1 LKPPVRILS
10 DLHLGHRVS
19 RIARVESLRPL
30 LEGAGTV
37 IFNGDTWQ
45 ELARNLKG
53 RSHGM
58 LEELRAL
65 CREEGCEPIFLRG
78 NHDPGWPGPGFVELE
93 GGKVVVTH
101 GDGLLYDGS
110 PWKREILKAG
120 EMIDAIWAAHP
131 TAESDV
137 EERLQVAR
145 EIAEKLPSL
154 TYPSGRKIWQRAW
167 DAVMPPQRGI
177 EMIKA
182 WWTQEYSG
190 EEFCQRYFP
199 KAEFLLIGHFHW
211 GGNWQRGN
219 LRVIN
224 TGSFLNPGS
233 AYWVEIS
240 EGWLSYGLVDEK
252 DGSCRKGRVLGRWA
266 CGPA

>member
-1 LKPPVRILS
+1 VRILS

-19 RIARVESLRPL
+19 RIERVETLRPL

-45 ELARNLKG
+45 ELARDLKV
-53 RSHGM
+53 RSRGM
-58 LEELRAL
+58 LEELQAL
-65 CREEGCEPIFLRG
+65 CREVGCDAEFLRG
-78 NHDPGWPGPGFVELE
+78 NHDPGWPGQGFVELE

-101 GDGLLYDGS
+101 GDGLLHDGS

-120 EMIDAIWAAHP
+120 ERIDAIWAAHP
-131 TAESDV
+131 QAETNV

-145 EIAEKLPSL
+145 EIAEVLPSL
-154 TYPSGRKIWQRAW
+154 TYASGRKIWQRAW

-177 EMIKA
+177 EMVKA
-182 WWTQEYSG
+182 WWTQECAG
-190 EEFCQRYFP
+190 EQFCQRYFP

-211 GGNWQRGN
+211 GGSWQKGN

-224 TGSFLNPGS
+224 TGSFLNPGR

-240 EGWLSYGLVDEK
+240 EGWLSHGLVDEK
-252 DGSCRKGRVLGRWA
+252 GAVCRKGRVLGRWSSLPTLK
-266 CGPA
+266 C